1 MVTTVVVAIGAVISL
16 LAFFILLLSIYL
28 LLQKNRSK
36 IHDLMLLGYTPGQ
49 VARYY
54 ETIVTVVNL
63 SVLLLAV
70 GGMLAVS
77 SMWQEQI
84 EALGAR
90 GASCVPTVL
99 TGAAIIIAIT
109 AGNIIAISRNIR
121 KGFRE

>member
-1 MVTTVVVAIGAVISL
+1 
-16 LAFFILLLSIYL
+16 
-28 LLQKNRSK
+28 
-36 IHDLMLLGYTPGQ
+36 MLLGYTPGQ

-54 ETIVTVVNL
+54 QTIVATVNL

-70 GGMLAVS
+70 AGMLAAS

-99 TGAAIIIAIT
+99 TGTAIILAIT

-121 KGFRE
+121 KGFRV